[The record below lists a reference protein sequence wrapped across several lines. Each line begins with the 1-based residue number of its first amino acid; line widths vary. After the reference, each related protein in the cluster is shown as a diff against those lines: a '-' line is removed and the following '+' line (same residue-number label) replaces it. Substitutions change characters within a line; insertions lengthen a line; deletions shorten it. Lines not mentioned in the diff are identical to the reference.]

1 MKFATIIFAFLLA
14 VSSARGQTTLPSP
27 ADDPPAPAAMA
38 PSYISIGKELRLRLA
53 LMRRTLND
61 LSLNAAI
68 KQHANQILDS
78 ADADLQQLLVEV
90 QSGRMPGYHRLM
102 SVPDKLRAARANLMA
117 VIGPDQSDLLEEKL
131 RSLRGEARNQLG
143 WLNQQVSDLDLSD
156 GAGRPCEKILAE
168 TDAAVE
174 KLPDTDV
181 QGDQY
186 ASARAAMDKLF
197 ARAHDALAKIL
208 TSGELMRLGPHF
220 AELAARPTVATT
232 QPASGS

>member
-131 RSLRGEARNQLG
+131 RSLRGEAQIN
-143 WLNQQVSDLDLSD
+143 S
-156 GAGRPCEKILAE
+156 AG
-168 TDAAVE
+168 
-174 KLPDTDV
+174 
-181 QGDQY
+181 
-186 ASARAAMDKLF
+186 
-197 ARAHDALAKIL
+197 
-208 TSGELMRLGPHF
+208 
-220 AELAARPTVATT
+220 
-232 QPASGS
+232 